1 MSAHEKFTIVGKKP
15 LYTAERI
22 REKVAMLAR
31 RIDSAYRDS
40 DLVLVGVLNGSS
52 MFMADLARMLSVPA
66 RMDFVRVR
74 SYGGGSVPGRRVEIT
89 KDVEIDIAGK
99 DVLVVED
106 IADTGNTA
114 ALLNKHLK
122 RKKPASL
129 RFCVLVDK
137 RERRKTSLDIDFS
150 GFRLKKGFV
159 VGYGMDYGE
168 SYRQLPHIYALPLP
182 RGGKKPDGG
191 RG

>member
-1 MSAHEKFTIVGKKP
+1 MSPHGKFNIVGRRP

-22 REKVAMLAR
+22 RVKVAMLAR
-31 RIDSAYRDS
+31 RIDNAYRDS

-52 MFMADLARMLSVPA
+52 MFIADLARQLAVPA
-66 RMDFVRVR
+66 RIDFVRVR
-74 SYGGGSVPGRRVEIT
+74 SYGAGSAPGRRIEIT

-114 ALLNKHLK
+114 ALLKRHLK

-137 RERRKTSLDIDFS
+137 RERRKASLDIDFS

-168 SYRQLPHIYALPLP
+168 SYRQLPHIYSLPLP
-182 RGGKKPDGG
+182 HGEKKQDGG